1 LNINANNSNVIMCEN
16 KYNVYVHML
25 YMFLRYVPNIHT
37 IFKMKR
43 LPKFSTNILAEK
55 KGFAFDTYIC
65 AKKVLETN
73 YNTASTSQNL
83 FLISA
88 PIDKFSNLY
97 TPLKAYKSI

>member
-1 LNINANNSNVIMCEN
+1 MCVN
-16 KYNVYVHML
+16 KHNVYVHML

-43 LPKFSTNILAEK
+43 LPKFSTNISAEK
-55 KGFAFDTYIC
+55 KEFAFDIYTYIC
-65 AKKVLETN
+65 AKKVLEGN
-73 YNTASTSQNL
+73 YENTASTSQNL

-88 PIDKFSNLY
+88 PIDKFSSSY

>member
-1 LNINANNSNVIMCEN
+1 MCEN

-55 KGFAFDTYIC
+55 KGFAFDIY
-65 AKKVLETN
+65 AQKKFLKQIIIQLQLVMR
-73 YNTASTSQNL
+73 NL